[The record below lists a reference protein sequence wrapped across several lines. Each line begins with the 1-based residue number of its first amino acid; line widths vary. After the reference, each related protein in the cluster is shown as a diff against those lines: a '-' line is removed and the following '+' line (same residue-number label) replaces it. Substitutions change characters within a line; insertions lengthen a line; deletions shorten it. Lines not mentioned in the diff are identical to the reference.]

1 MARAKNNI
9 LVAVDG
15 SDNALR
21 ALKYAVSVLQP
32 GAKLHVLF
40 VHTPLAPSRAITQ
53 ALIDEHYQR
62 EEERAFAKAKRF
74 LQRAKIDAELQACIG
89 EPARTIVEYA
99 RKKKCRQIVMGN
111 HGHGAIAGFF
121 LGSVAL
127 KVVQLSDIPVT
138 LVK

>member
-21 ALKYAVSVLQP
+21 ALKYAVSLLQP
-32 GAKLHVLF
+32 DAKLYVLF
-40 VHTPLAPSRAITQ
+40 VHTPLMPSRAISQ
-53 ALIDEHYQR
+53 ALIDEHYRR
-62 EEERAFAKAKRF
+62 EEERALTKARRY
-74 LQRAKIDAELQACIG
+74 LQRAKIDAEIEARIG
-89 EPARTIVEYA
+89 DPARTIVEHA
-99 RKKKCRQIVMGN
+99 KKKKCRQIVMGN
-111 HGHGAIAGFF
+111 HGHSAIAGFF

-127 KVVQLSDIPVT
+127 KVIQLSDIPVT